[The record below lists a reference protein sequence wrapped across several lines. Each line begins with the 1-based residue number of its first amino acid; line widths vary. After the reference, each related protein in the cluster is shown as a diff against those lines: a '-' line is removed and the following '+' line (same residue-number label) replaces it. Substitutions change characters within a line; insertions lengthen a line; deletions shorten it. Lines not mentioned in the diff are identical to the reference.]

1 MKTPSYEPAGYDTV
15 LTDAEWALVDPF
27 LFSAGAKRG
36 RGRRGRSSPAIHP
49 PPNELG
55 IEVGVAWVTDGLR
68 LNVLLL
74 DDRMLLGGR
83 DFLPLGFEVI
93 DRLDGLGG

>member
-1 MKTPSYEPAGYDTV
+1 MNLLATTPSSLTRSGLWLSPFSFPLEPNVVVDDEVAPV
-15 LTDAEWALVDPF
+15 LP
-27 LFSAGAKRG
+27 S
-36 RGRRGRSSPAIHP
+36 IP